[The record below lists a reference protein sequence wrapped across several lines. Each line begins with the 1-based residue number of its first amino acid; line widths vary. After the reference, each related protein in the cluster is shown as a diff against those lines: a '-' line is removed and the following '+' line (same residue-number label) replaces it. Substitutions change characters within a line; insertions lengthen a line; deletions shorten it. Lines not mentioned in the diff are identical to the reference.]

1 MYKVIIVEDDP
12 MVAMINEQYIE
23 KNELFRVVNKVN
35 NGEEAIAYLK
45 GISVDLIIMD
55 VYMPRLS
62 GIETLREIR
71 RLDINTPV
79 IMVTAANDGKT
90 FEEAMTLGAIDYLV
104 KPFAYERFNMA
115 LLRFKEKDSVIH
127 EGKALNQN
135 NIDKLLG
142 ASESHTGHESPKG
155 IQDRT
160 KDTILSCLASVEG
173 FLTGDEISKRTG
185 LSSVTVRRYMNHL
198 IEEGDVTGIMNYET
212 GGRPSMEY
220 KIRK

>member
-1 MYKVIIVEDDP
+1 MYKVLIVEDDP

-45 GISVDLIIMD
+45 EISVDLIIMD

-104 KPFAYERFNMA
+104 KPFAYER
-115 LLRFKEKDSVIH
+115 
-127 EGKALNQN
+127 
-135 NIDKLLG
+135 
-142 ASESHTGHESPKG
+142 
-155 IQDRT
+155 
-160 KDTILSCLASVEG
+160 
-173 FLTGDEISKRTG
+173 
-185 LSSVTVRRYMNHL
+185 
-198 IEEGDVTGIMNYET
+198 
-212 GGRPSMEY
+212 
-220 KIRK
+220 

>member
-1 MYKVIIVEDDP
+1 MYKVLIVEDDP

-35 NGEEAIAYLK
+35 NGEEAISYLK
-45 GISVDLIIMD
+45 EISVDLIIMD

-71 RLDINTPV
+71 RLNINTPV

-142 ASESHTGHESPKG
+142 ASENH
-155 IQDRT
+155 
-160 KDTILSCLASVEG
+160 A
-173 FLTGDEISKRTG
+173 G
-185 LSSVTVRRYMNHL
+185 LSFSCNHSFRL
-198 IEEGDVTGIMNYET
+198 CS
-212 GGRPSMEY
+212 RQ
-220 KIRK
+220 